1 MTDASGPVPQGN
13 LGDSLQSGWDAF
25 VDRARGLVGLK
36 PRGPRKPT
44 YLFYR
49 HTIAVRALHWINA
62 LCLLVMLMSGLQIFN
77 AHPALYWGKSAD
89 FDHPILSLS
98 AEGTQEHFWGVTK
111 IGSWKFNTDGFLGA
125 SDTDGVKTVRGFP
138 EWATLPSESPDLALG
153 RLWHFAFAW
162 LLVINGLAYFAYA
175 FASGHFRKDLLPTR
189 TDLAHVPHEIVTHAK
204 LQFPKG
210 EAARHYNALQKI
222 SYFAVVFVL
231 GPLIVLTGLT
241 MSPTMDSAFPFL
253 LWVFGGRQ
261 SARTIH
267 FIVAFSFLGFFIIH
281 MAALIASAPIN
292 GLRSMITG
300 YFAIEKDKKDG

>member
-1 MTDASGPVPQGN
+1 MTDATQPVPQGKIGETGDAAIDRVRAVLR
-13 LGDSLQSGWDAF
+13 LG
-25 VDRARGLVGLK
+25 

-49 HTIAVRALHWINA
+49 HTVPVRLLHWINA
-62 LCLLVMLMSGLQIFN
+62 ICMAVMLMTGLQIFN
-77 AHPALYWGKSAD
+77 AHPALYWGKTSD
-89 FDHPILSLS
+89 FDHPILSMTAQGT
-98 AEGTQEHFWGVTK
+98 AEKFWGVTQ
-111 IGSWKFNTDGFLGA
+111 IGPWTFNTDGVFGV

-138 EWATLPSESPDLALG
+138 AWATIPSASPSLALG

-162 LLVINGLAYFAYA
+162 LLVINALAYFAYA
-175 FASGHFRKDLLPTR
+175 FWSGHFRKELLPTR
-189 TDLAHVPHEIVTHAK
+189 KDFADLPHEIVTHAR

-210 EAARHYNALQKI
+210 EAARHYNSLQRL
-222 SYFAVVFVL
+222 SYFVVLCIL

-267 FIVAFSFLGFFIIH
+267 FIVAFSFLGFFFVHI
-281 MAALIASAPIN
+281 AALIASAPIN

-300 YFAIEKDKKDG
+300 YFAIEKDEPDV